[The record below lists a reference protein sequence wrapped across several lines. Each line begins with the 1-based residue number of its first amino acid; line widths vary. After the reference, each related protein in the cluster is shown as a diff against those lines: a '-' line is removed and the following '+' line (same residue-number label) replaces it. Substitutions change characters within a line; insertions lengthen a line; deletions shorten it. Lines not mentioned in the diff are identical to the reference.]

1 MNHASHRSKVQQ
13 CVRGAALTAVVALAS
28 VPVGLWVWVKPD
40 LEFSSYDK
48 EKANQQLRIRA
59 SNFNYKNALEQ
70 QRATETDP
78 ERLKELQAEIE
89 RLP

>member
-1 MNHASHRSKVQQ
+1 MQSTIRKTW
-13 CVRGAALTAVVALAS
+13 GLEWEVVSGDPENLIWKCWIRN
-28 VPVGLWVWVKPD
+28 P
-40 LEFSSYDK
+40 FYDK

-59 SNFNYKNALEQ
+59 SNFNYKKALEQ

>member
-1 MNHASHRSKVQQ
+1 M
-13 CVRGAALTAVVALAS
+13 RGAALTAVVALAS

-59 SNFNYKNALEQ
+59 SNFNYKKALEQ